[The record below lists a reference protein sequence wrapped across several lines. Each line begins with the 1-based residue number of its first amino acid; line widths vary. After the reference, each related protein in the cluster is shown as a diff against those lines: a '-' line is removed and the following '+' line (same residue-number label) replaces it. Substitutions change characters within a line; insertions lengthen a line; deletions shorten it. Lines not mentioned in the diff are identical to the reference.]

1 MPVKPIKVKR
11 DVNDRAGIIGGS
23 SAGAA
28 LGVSTYKTPHD
39 VYLDYMGKTPPI
51 SPEQQDIFDMGHA
64 LEDFIARRAE
74 KKYGIKV
81 KRDNFAYLNPRCEKI
96 VCHPDRIVGFRID
109 GKTVGIEIKSSSAYD
124 NKRWGRE
131 DTDEIPYDYLIQCYL
146 YMANNVCD
154 EVWLIRFSNN
164 RLSRYIIKKN
174 ETMENQIVDSLID
187 WINKVDNGWVPPIE
201 DYDTAVKVFS
211 DPQGEMEADKML
223 EDLIEEWRAV
233 SAQKKEISDKEDKLK
248 AMIVSSMGNKSVV
261 RSSTGDK
268 LCQYKKITIT
278 KFNTKRFKEDDPKLY
293 AAYEEES
300 SYMKLI

>member
-28 LGVSTYKTPHD
+28 LGVSTYKTPYD
-39 VYLDYMGKTPPI
+39 VYLDYTGKTPPI
-51 SPEQQDIFDMGHA
+51 SPEQQEIFDMGHA

-81 KRDNFAYLNPRCEKI
+81 RRDNFAYLNPRCEKI
-96 VCHPDRIVGFRID
+96 VCHPDRIVGLKID

-174 ETMENQIVDSLID
+174 EPMENQIVDSLID

-211 DPQGEMEADKML
+211 DPEGEMEADKML
-223 EDLIEEWRAV
+223 EDLIEEWR
-233 SAQKKEISDKEDKLK
+233 SLSKQRKEIQSNEDRVK
-248 AMIVSSMGNKSVV
+248 ALIVSTMKGKNTVV
-261 RSSTGDK
+261 SQTGEK
-268 LCQYKKITIT
+268 LCKYIKVTQT